1 MANWFPDDITYFDL
15 IKAFVP
21 PLAGALAG
29 ALAAQSIA
37 ARNKRYD
44 DQVKELGFIGM
55 TAALAY
61 GVTEAFIGVKK
72 GNIRPM
78 FDHWD
83 ADRRRREE
91 TLRSVPR
98 SVTSTFEFDADFR
111 TLTPVKAGVDQLRAL
126 MYGNI
131 RLETRAIALMGAL
144 DRCVDQHA
152 NIIAENNRLVAKFEA
167 DDLTAEAL
175 AARLFGLRVGTRV
188 DDRYPTTIRALYS
201 GTDDCIMFS
210 RLLGDELVEHGKRLS
225 PKVPKERRGSY
236 VVADFTRAERE
247 GLMPNAE
254 DYSDWLP
261 ATRVA
266 ILPAS
271 LWHRIKGTMRTL
283 SE

>member
-1 MANWFPDDITYFDL
+1 MADWFSQDFTYFDAV
-15 IKAFVP
+15 KAFVP

-29 ALAAQSIA
+29 ALAAQGIA

-72 GNIRPM
+72 SNVKPM
-78 FDHWD
+78 FDNWD

-91 TLRSVPR
+91 TVRNAARGATPM
-98 SVTSTFEFDADFR
+98 FEFDADFR

-131 RLETRAIALMGAL
+131 RLDTRAIALMGAL

-167 DDLTAEAL
+167 DNLTAEPL

-210 RLLGDELVEHGKRLS
+210 RLLGNELVEHGKRLA
-225 PKVPKERRGSY
+225 PKVPKERRGRY
-236 VVADFTRAERE
+236 VVTDFSRAERD
-247 GLMPNAE
+247 GLMPNPE
-254 DYSDWLP
+254 EYKDWLP
-261 ATRVA
+261 LPHVA
-266 ILPAS
+266 APPPS
-271 LWHRIKGTMRTL
+271 LWQRIKGTLYTL